1 MPDDAKE
8 AGSAA
13 KRLRVAVTG
22 AGGMLGRAVVAE
34 LRGTHEVLPLVR
46 ADCDLADTARTR
58 AVLAAFAPQAILHC
72 AAWTDVDGCEADP
85 ERARS
90 ENTVATANVADAAR
104 ECGARLLAVSTDYVF
119 DGALE
124 RPYREDDA
132 MAPLNVYG
140 RTKRA
145 GEESVL
151 RLGANALVVRTSWLF
166 GPGGRNFV
174 RTMAGLLRTQDEV
187 RVVGDQIGSPTYT
200 LDLAPALGRL
210 VESEHSGILHVTN
223 SGVCSWYELAAA
235 IEAELATG
243 CRLVPCRSDE
253 FPRPARR
260 PRNSVLDNGRY
271 HASGSLPLRP
281 WRAALHAYLEAN
293 RGELGVGGESRTGGR
308 GS

>member
-22 AGGMLGRAVVAE
+22 AGGMLGHAVVAE
-34 LRGTHEVLPLVR
+34 LRRAHEVLALVR
-46 ADCDLADTARTR
+46 ADCDLADAARTH
-58 AVLAAFAPQAILHC
+58 ALLAGFAPQSILHC

-85 ERARS
+85 ERARI
-90 ENTVATANVADAAR
+90 ENTVATGNVANAAR
-104 ECGARLLAVSTDYVF
+104 ECGARLLALSTDYVF
-119 DGALE
+119 DGALG
-124 RPYREDDA
+124 RPYREDDPT
-132 MAPLNVYG
+132 APLNVYG

-151 RLGANALVVRTSWLF
+151 RLGAKGLVVRTSWLF

-174 RTMAGLLRTQDEV
+174 RTMTGHLRTRGEV
-187 RVVGDQIGSPTYT
+187 RGVADQIGSPTYT
-200 LDLAPALGRL
+200 LDLAPALARL
-210 VESEHSGILHVTN
+210 VGAEHSGILHVTN
-223 SGVCSWYELAAA
+223 SGSCSWYELAAA
-235 IEAELATG
+235 IEAEIATG

-271 HASGSLPLRP
+271 HASGSVPLRAWP
-281 WRAALHAYLEAN
+281 AALHAYLEAD
-293 RGELGVGGESRTGGR
+293 RGELGIGGETRTESR

>member
-34 LRGTHEVLPLVR
+34 LRETHEVLPLVR
-46 ADCDLADTARTR
+46 TDCDLADAARTR
-58 AVLAAFAPQAILHC
+58 AVLAAFAPQSILHC

-85 ERARS
+85 ERARI
-90 ENTVATANVADAAR
+90 ENTVASGNVADATQ

-119 DGALE
+119 DGALD
-124 RPYREDDA
+124 RAYREDDPT
-132 MAPLNVYG
+132 APLNVYG

-174 RTMAGLLRTQDEV
+174 RTMAGLLRTRDEV
-187 RVVGDQIGSPTYT
+187 RVVEDQIGSPTYT
-200 LDLAPALGRL
+200 LDLAPALARL
-210 VESEHSGILHVTN
+210 VGAEHSGILHVTN
-223 SGVCSWYELAAA
+223 SGTCSWYALAVA
-235 IEAELATG
+235 IEAEFATG

-271 HASGSLPLRP
+271 HASGSVPLRP
-281 WRAALHAYLEAN
+281 WSAALHAYLESD
-293 RGELGVGGESRTGGR
+293 RGELGVGGEAGKGGR